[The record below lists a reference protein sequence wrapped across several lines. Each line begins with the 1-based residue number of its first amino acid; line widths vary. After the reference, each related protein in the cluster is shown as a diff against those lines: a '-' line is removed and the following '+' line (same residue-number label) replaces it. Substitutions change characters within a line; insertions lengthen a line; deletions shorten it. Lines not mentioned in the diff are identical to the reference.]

1 MSEVEK
7 GNDVATHLD
16 KNQRNINEAV
26 DLFSQG
32 KRSCH
37 TKKSMGLIDNI

>member
-26 DLFSQG
+26 DLFHRG
-32 KRSCH
+32 K
-37 TKKSMGLIDNI
+37 GLVIPRKAWV